1 MSDTQRGSSA
11 AEKEVAMQSMN
22 TGTGDTKKMLLIAST
37 GGHLAQL
44 VRLSPGLGASDDS
57 LWVTFRTPQ
66 SESLL
71 KGKRVQYVPYVRSR
85 DVLGAAKAA
94 MIIRGVL
101 RRERFDLAVSTGAAL
116 AVSALPLARLAG
128 VETLY
133 IESVSRVEGPSLSGR
148 IIAATR
154 AAKLRT
160 QHVGWASKRW
170 ILHPSVF
177 SSYTAIDSI
186 GTDTP
191 SLFVTLGTIEGY
203 RFDALLDQILASG
216 LADER
221 TVWQLGFT
229 TDRHD
234 LPGTVY
240 QQVSAAEFSRH
251 AQEADVVVTHAGV
264 GSFMGLMELGIYPVL
279 VTRSKSRGEHVDDH
293 QHQIARLALTL
304 GIASA
309 VDAPDLT
316 RDILIEASH
325 HSIELDS
332 SVRSLA

>member
-1 MSDTQRGSSA
+1 MRST
-11 AEKEVAMQSMN
+11 KN
-22 TGTGDTKKMLLIAST
+22 GTPANKKMLLVAST

-71 KGKRVQYVPYVRSR
+71 AGKRVEYVPYVRSR
-85 DVLGAAKAA
+85 DFRGALQAA
-94 MIIRGVL
+94 WIIRAIL

-116 AVSALPLARLAG
+116 AVSALPLAKLSG

-160 QHVGWASKRW
+160 QHVGWSSKRW
-170 ILHPSVF
+170 QLHPSVF
-177 SSYTAIDSI
+177 STYRSVEKV
-186 GTDTP
+186 GTDSP

-203 RFDALLDQILASG
+203 RFDSLVDQILASG

-229 TDRHD
+229 TGRVD
-234 LPGTVY
+234 LPGEVH
-240 QQVSAAEFSRH
+240 QQVSAAEFATH
-251 AQEADVVVTHAGV
+251 ARNADVVVTHAGV
-264 GSFMGLMELGIYPVL
+264 GSFLGLMELGIYPVL

-293 QHQIARLALTL
+293 QHQIARLASTL
-304 GIASA
+304 GIAAA
-309 VDAPDLT
+309 VDAPALT
-316 RDILIEASH
+316 KDILVEATNH
-325 HSIELDS
+325 AIELDYPAK
-332 SVRSLA
+332 SLA